1 MHLSNAD
8 AAVVS
13 RDKVVDYLLNP
24 WHPDGAAKAAFF
36 AAMGFHVDRWQEL
49 ANALKRL
56 AETASATI
64 RVDSPHG
71 SKYIVDGTIG
81 TPSGRSVS
89 VRSVWIVD
97 LGSQAPRL
105 VTAYPRQQES

>member
-1 MHLSNAD
+1 MRLPNAD
-8 AAVVS
+8 AANVS
-13 RDKVVDYLLNP
+13 RDKVVEYLLNP
-24 WHPDGAAKAAFF
+24 QHPDGAAKAAFF

-56 AETASATI
+56 AEAAPVTV

-71 SKYIVDGTIG
+71 SKYIVDGAID

-97 LGSQAPRL
+97 RGSQAPRL
-105 VTAYPRQQES
+105 VTTYPRQQEV